1 MVMTHRSGSLAAT
14 LLVIGGLWGCSPSTV
29 FVSSYRPPTAEPLDL
44 KGERVAALVMLANSD
59 IRGRAEDALAR
70 EITKRG
76 AQGIPMH
83 QLLPDAA
90 VATEAEMRAAVE
102 QAGVRGV
109 IAMRPRR
116 AQKTVVTPPS
126 TYSMPMYT
134 GFWGGYYPYVWDTT
148 TWAAADGPYRTTHGP
163 QTVDPYFNYDQ
174 TVHDPGHVDVYDVVR
189 VEIVIYSFKQN
200 QLVWAGETESVD
212 PGDVDAFVEELA
224 EGTAAELQRL
234 WLVPS

>member
-70 EITKRG
+70 EITMRG

-134 GFWGGYYPYVWDTT
+134 GFWGGY
-148 TWAAADGPYRTTHGP
+148 
-163 QTVDPYFNYDQ
+163 
-174 TVHDPGHVDVYDVVR
+174 
-189 VEIVIYSFKQN
+189 
-200 QLVWAGETESVD
+200 
-212 PGDVDAFVEELA
+212 
-224 EGTAAELQRL
+224 
-234 WLVPS
+234 